1 MPKAWPAAFTKIKQA
16 ADPAT
21 TAQAMALAV
30 TFGDASAVEGMRSLL
45 ADQSAPGDQRQSAL
59 AALLKVR
66 DPKLAPTLQ
75 SLLADSGLRAAALR
89 GLAQFD
95 DPATPAAILKVYPTL
110 NSLEKRDA
118 LATLGARVD
127 YAQALLDSVAN
138 KQIAAA
144 DLSADLV
151 RQLHNLKNASLDQKI
166 NDVWGTVRDT
176 AEDKAE
182 AITHYKK
189 LISNRSRQRPDVSLG
204 AHHVCQDVSAMP
216 HAVRHRGKVG
226 PELTGSNRAN
236 LDYVLANVL
245 DSSALVGKD
254 YQTTVI
260 STTDG
265 RVLTGIVRGDD
276 NDAVTLVTANETV
289 IVPKAKSTSAR

>member
-1 MPKAWPAAFTKIKQA
+1 
-16 ADPAT
+16 
-21 TAQAMALAV
+21 
-30 TFGDASAVEGMRSLL
+30 MRS
-45 ADQSAPGDQRQSAL
+45 PRY
-59 AALLKVR
+59 
-66 DPKLAPTLQ
+66 
-75 SLLADSGLRAAALR
+75 
-89 GLAQFD
+89 AQ
-95 DPATPAAILKVYPTL
+95 
-110 NSLEKRDA
+110 
-118 LATLGARVD
+118 RVD
-127 YAQALLDSVAN
+127 FAQALLDGVAD
-138 KQIAAA
+138 KQIAAT

-151 RQLHNLKNASLDQKI
+151 RQLHNLKNAALDQKI

-189 LISNRSRQRPDVSLG
+189 LISNRSRQRADVSLG
-204 AHHVCQDVSAMP
+204 RTMFAKTCQQC
-216 HAVRHRGKVG
+216 HTLFGTGGKVG

-245 DSSALVGKD
+245 DSSDLVGKD

-260 STTDG
+260 TTTDR

-289 IVPKAKSTSAR
+289 IVPKGEIDERHA

>member
-1 MPKAWPAAFTKIKQA
+1 MPKAWPAAFAKIQQA

-21 TAQAMALAV
+21 TAQAMALSV

-45 ADQSAPGDQRQSAL
+45 ADKNAPGDQRHAAL

-75 SLLADSGLRAAALR
+75 SLLTDTGLRAAALR
-89 GLAQFD
+89 GLAQYD
-95 DPATPAAILKVYPTL
+95 DPATPAAILRVYPSL

-127 YAQALLDSVAN
+127 FAQALLDGVAD
-138 KQIAAA
+138 KQIAAT

-151 RQLHNLKNASLDQKI
+151 RQLHNLKNAALDQKI

-189 LISNRSRQRPDVSLG
+189 LISNRSRQRPTFRWAGRCLPRRVSNATRCSAPG
-204 AHHVCQDVSAMP
+204 ARSGQ
-216 HAVRHRGKVG
+216 
-226 PELTGSNRAN
+226 N
-236 LDYVLANVL
+236 
-245 DSSALVGKD
+245 
-254 YQTTVI
+254 
-260 STTDG
+260 
-265 RVLTGIVRGDD
+265 
-276 NDAVTLVTANETV
+276 
-289 IVPKAKSTSAR
+289 